1 MEVLIMN
8 FGNESETLEFKTS
21 TNELEE
27 ALIDIVA
34 ILNKHSKGKLLFG
47 VKNNGDQ
54 ADFEIGINTER
65 NISRRIFEAIKPQI
79 FPSITQKELDGKKYI
94 EVDFSGEDK
103 PYSANGRYYIR
114 ITDESREMTPEE
126 LAKFILKE
134 NYSLWEKLASDCTVD
149 DVDEEALRLFLDK
162 AIYSQRMPEM
172 GYDKIKLLSKLNL
185 LSKDGIHLN
194 NAGKYLFST
203 HAPIKVKMAV
213 FATNEKRTFVD
224 ISPVEGN
231 IINLI
236 SIVAQYIQKNI
247 HYSVS
252 IVDSE
257 RYDIPEIPEKAL
269 REIITNSFAHA
280 NYLANSQHEVD
291 IFPNRV
297 AIYNPGAFPDNYSP
311 EDYIEKNLASQI
323 TNVLICDVLFKCKA
337 IESWGTGLK
346 NTYDVCKQSNVQI
359 SYLKEQEGFW
369 FIFYRKD
376 AKQNEM
382 ESPITKEKQ
391 INDSKQTITEIED
404 LILNEIRKNNNVDR
418 KSLSRITGR
427 SERTIQRVID
437 SLKQKGSIKRIGT
450 SRTGHWELIE

>member
-1 MEVLIMN
+1 M
-8 FGNESETLEFKTS
+8 
-21 TNELEE
+21 
-27 ALIDIVA
+27 
-34 ILNKHSKGKLLFG
+34 LFG

-54 ADFEIGINTER
+54 ADLEIGINTER

-79 FPSITQKELDGKKYI
+79 FPIIMQKEFDGKKYI

-114 ITDESREMTPEE
+114 ITDESREMTPGE

-149 DVDEEALRLFLDK
+149 DVDEETLQLFLEK
-162 AIYSQRMPEM
+162 AIHSQRMPEM
-172 GYDKIKLLSKLNL
+172 SYDKTKLLSKLNL
-185 LSKDGIHLN
+185 LSKDGTHLN
-194 NAGKYLFST
+194 NAGKYLFSSHT
-203 HAPIKVKMAV
+203 PIKVKMAV

-231 IINLI
+231 IISLI
-236 SIVAQYIQKNI
+236 RIVEQYIQKNI

-252 IVDSE
+252 IVGSE

-346 NTYDVCKQSNVQI
+346 NTYAVCKQSNVQI

-369 FIFYRKD
+369 FIFYRKEEN
-376 AKQNEM
+376 QNEK
-382 ESPITKEKQ
+382 EIPIMKENQ
-391 INDSKQTITEIED
+391 ISNVKTTITEIED
-404 LILNEIRKNNNVDR
+404 LILNEIRKNNNIDR

-427 SERTIQRVID
+427 SERTVQRVID

-450 SRTGHWELIE
+450 PRNGHWELIEQSLFQSTKVEWRRTGICQL

>member
-1 MEVLIMN
+1 MEDIIVN

-54 ADFEIGINTER
+54 SDFEIGINTER

-114 ITDESREMTPEE
+114 ITDESREMTPGE

-134 NYSLWEKLASDCTVD
+134 NYSFWEKLASDCTVD
-149 DVDEEALRLFLDK
+149 DVDEETLRLFLEK
-162 AIYSQRMPEM
+162 AVHSQRMPEM
-172 GYDKIKLLSKLNL
+172 NYDKIKLLSKLNL

-194 NAGKYLFST
+194 NAGKYLFSANT
-203 HAPIKVKMAV
+203 PIKVKMAV

-236 SIVAQYIQKNI
+236 RIVEQYIQKNI

-252 IVDSE
+252 IVGSE

-280 NYLANSQHEVD
+280 NYLANSQHEVN

-297 AIYNPGAFPDNYSP
+297 AIYNPGAFPANYSP
-311 EDYIEKNLASQI
+311 EDYIGKNLASQI

-346 NTYDVCKQSNVQI
+346 NTYEVCKQSNVQI

-376 AKQNEM
+376 AKQIET

-391 INDSKQTITEIED
+391 TNNSKPAITEIED
-404 LILNEIRKNNNVDR
+404 LILNEIRKDNHIDR

-437 SLKQKGSIKRIGT
+437 SLKQKGNIKRIG
-450 SRTGHWELIE
+450 SPRNGHWELIE

>member
-1 MEVLIMN
+1 MN
-8 FGNESETLEFKTS
+8 FGNESETTEFKTS

-34 ILNKHSKGKLLFG
+34 ILNKHSKGRLLFG
-47 VKNNGDQ
+47 VKNNGEQ
-54 ADFEIGINTER
+54 ADFEIGVNTER

-79 FPSITQKELDGKKYI
+79 FPTIIQKELDGKKYI
-94 EVDFSGEDK
+94 EVDFFGEDK

-114 ITDESREMTPEE
+114 TTDESREMTPGE
-126 LAKFILKE
+126 LARFILKE
-134 NYSLWEKLASDCTVD
+134 NYSIWEKLASDCTVD
-149 DVDEEALRLFLDK
+149 DVDEETLHLFLEK
-162 AIYSQRMPEM
+162 AIHSQRMPEM
-172 GYDKIKLLSKLNL
+172 SYDKIRLLSKLNL

-194 NAGKYLFST
+194 NAGKCLFSA

-213 FATNEKRTFVD
+213 FATNEKRTFID
-224 ISPVEGN
+224 ISPIEGN

-236 SIVAQYIQKNI
+236 RDVEQYIQKNI

-252 IVDSE
+252 IVGSE

-297 AIYNPGAFPDNYSP
+297 AIYNPGPFPDNYSP

-346 NTYDVCKQSNVQI
+346 NTYEICKNNNVRI

-369 FIFYRKD
+369 FVFYRKEST
-376 AKQNEM
+376 QNGLEPYVI
-382 ESPITKEKQ
+382 EEKQ
-391 INDSKQTITEIED
+391 VMNANPTITEIDD
-404 LILNEIRKNNNVDR
+404 LILNEIRKNNNIDR

-427 SERTIQRVID
+427 SERTVQRVID
-437 SLKQKGSIKRIGT
+437 LLKQKGCLKRIGT
-450 SRTGHWELIE
+450 PRNGHWEVIE